1 MMMMMVMMMMN
12 KKKISWWQNVQIL
25 VNWRETTKKK
35 LHAWLVAVKQYT
47 CNIDELKKEWLS

>member
-1 MMMMMVMMMMN
+1 MMMVMMMMN